1 MKRFSIVLLILVAA
15 GLSNGCVATR
25 KFVRNEVSTS
35 ADTLNARID
44 KTNSDVGE
52 VRDGLTRV
60 DGKVTAVDGRVT
72 QLDTKTNERFDG
84 VKNDVRAVDQKAGT
98 AQSSA
103 DRATQGVTVLDEKFQ
118 NRNLYSV
125 TGEKSI
131 LFRFDSAKLD
141 SKFQADLEEI
151 ASQLNHNP
159 DALIVLEGRTDSKG
173 DSEYNVKLGERR
185 VEAVKRFLA
194 VEMGVPVYRV
204 HEISIGSA
212 KPLAENNT
220 KEGRE
225 KNRAVVAT
233 ILVPKSTVSATS
245 SKQNQ

>member
-103 DRATQGVTVLDEKFQ
+103 DRATQGVTVLDEK
-118 NRNLYSV
+118 
-125 TGEKSI
+125 
-131 LFRFDSAKLD
+131 
-141 SKFQADLEEI
+141 
-151 ASQLNHNP
+151 
-159 DALIVLEGRTDSKG
+159 
-173 DSEYNVKLGERR
+173 
-185 VEAVKRFLA
+185 
-194 VEMGVPVYRV
+194 
-204 HEISIGSA
+204 
-212 KPLAENNT
+212 
-220 KEGRE
+220 
-225 KNRAVVAT
+225 
-233 ILVPKSTVSATS
+233 
-245 SKQNQ
+245 